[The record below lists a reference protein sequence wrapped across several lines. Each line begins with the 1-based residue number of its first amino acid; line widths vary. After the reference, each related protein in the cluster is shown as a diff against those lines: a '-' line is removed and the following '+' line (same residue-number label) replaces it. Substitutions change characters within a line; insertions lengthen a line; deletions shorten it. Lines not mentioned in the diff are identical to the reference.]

1 MKWRKYY
8 WRVIGVAMA
17 GAGSG
22 LVLDELIN
30 ADSMHWNPQNH
41 EFWGMIILVV
51 GVYFISKKSKG
62 KDLDA

>member
-1 MKWRKYY
+1 
-8 WRVIGVAMA
+8 MA

-41 EFWGMIILVV
+41 EFWGMISLVV
-51 GVYFISKKSKG
+51 GVYLISKMPKG
-62 KDLDA
+62 KDLDD